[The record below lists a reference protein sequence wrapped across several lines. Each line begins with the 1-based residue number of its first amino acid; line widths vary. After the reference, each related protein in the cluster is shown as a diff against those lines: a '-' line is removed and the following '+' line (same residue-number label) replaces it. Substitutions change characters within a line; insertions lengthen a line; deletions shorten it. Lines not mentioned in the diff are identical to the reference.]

1 MDKEQSRDGHPSR
14 REFLTRAGIVA
25 GGMAVLGIPGLRPAA
40 AEAAGQRSFTV
51 GNFLLDLDGQIVES
65 LRSAEGGFPKA
76 DVISMS
82 VGPSGVVKKHVGPPK
97 FEEIAIECDPV
108 MPKPLFDWVNSA
120 LNMAPIRK
128 SGAIVT
134 ADINRKEQSRLQF
147 NNALITEVGFP
158 TLDGSSKD
166 PGSLTVKFAPEFTT
180 PLAGKGADMSGMLN
194 LKASQKAW
202 LPGNF
207 KLSIPGIDCS
217 RVSKIDAFTIKQ
229 KAAQDTLGQVR
240 DLAKEPGKLEFPNLA
255 LYVAEASA
263 GTFYAWFQDMVL
275 KGNSGEQNER
285 VGALE
290 LLDPGMKSV
299 LLTVTFQHL
308 GIFAFAPE
316 KTASN
321 VDAIRRVKVEMYCEQ
336 ITLTPGKAA

>member
-1 MDKEQSRDGHPSR
+1 
-14 REFLTRAGIVA
+14 
-25 GGMAVLGIPGLRPAA
+25 
-40 AEAAGQRSFTV
+40 
-51 GNFLLDLDGQIVES
+51 
-65 LRSAEGGFPKA
+65 
-76 DVISMS
+76 
-82 VGPSGVVKKHVGPPK
+82 
-97 FEEIAIECDPV
+97 
-108 MPKPLFDWVNSA
+108 
-120 LNMAPIRK
+120 
-128 SGAIVT
+128 
-134 ADINRKEQSRLQF
+134 
-147 NNALITEVGFP
+147 
-158 TLDGSSKD
+158 
-166 PGSLTVKFAPEFTT
+166 VKFAPEFTT